1 MVIRW
6 IITLALL
13 AAAAGAQDGFVP
25 AQPIHVEPL
34 GEIETVPGAV
44 FTDTVVLKLTLD
56 AEGQITEAEVWSSS
70 GDEEIDAAALAAARK
85 CLFAPATQDGEPVE
99 SFYQIYYRLSAY
111 RTREYLSAEEK
122 AGAAEETPPPDE
134 EDDGG
139 N

>member
-1 MVIRW
+1 MRG

-34 GEIETVPGAV
+34 GEIEIVPGVV

-56 AEGQITEAEVWSSS
+56 AEGQITEAEVWSTS
-70 GDEEIDAAALAAARK
+70 GDDEIDAVALAAARK

-122 AGAAEETPPPDE
+122 AGTAEKTPPPE
-134 EDDGG
+134 EEADGG

>member
-1 MVIRW
+1 MMRWVIM
-6 IITLALL
+6 LALL
-13 AAAAGAQDGFVP
+13 AAAAASWDGFVP
-25 AQPIHVEPL
+25 ATPIHIEPL
-34 GEIETVPGAV
+34 GEIEIVPGTV
-44 FTDTVVLKLTLD
+44 FTDTVVLKLSLD

-70 GDEEIDAAALAAARK
+70 GDDEIDAAALAAARK

-122 AGAAEETPPPDE
+122 AGTAKKTPPPE
-134 EDDGG
+134 ENDDGG

>member
-1 MVIRW
+1 MRW

-34 GEIETVPGAV
+34 GEIEIVPGVV

-56 AEGQITEAEVWSSS
+56 AEGQITEAEVWSTS
-70 GDEEIDAAALAAARK
+70 GDDEIDAVALAAARK

-122 AGAAEETPPPDE
+122 AGTAEKTPPPE
-134 EDDGG
+134 EEADGG

>member
-1 MVIRW
+1 MRW
-6 IITLALL
+6 IIAPALL

-34 GEIETVPGAV
+34 GEIEIVPGVV

-56 AEGQITEAEVWSSS
+56 AEGQITEAEVWSTS
-70 GDEEIDAAALAAARK
+70 GDDEIDAVALAAARK

-122 AGAAEETPPPDE
+122 AGTAEKTPPPE
-134 EDDGG
+134 EEADGG